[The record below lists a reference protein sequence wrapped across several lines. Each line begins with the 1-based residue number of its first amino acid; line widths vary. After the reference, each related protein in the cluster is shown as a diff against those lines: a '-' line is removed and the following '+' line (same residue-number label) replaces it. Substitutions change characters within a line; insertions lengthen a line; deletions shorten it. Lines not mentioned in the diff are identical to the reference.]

1 MEKSPLLKNLLKK
14 SILLLLIMLLV
25 SSMVSGCGGQSD
37 QSDKSAEQAGEAAT
51 RTITDMVGREVEVP
65 TDVETFVALGNT
77 PRMITYLGLAE
88 KAVGISGSDPEDIT
102 PLTAYAYANKDLWA
116 DTARVG
122 TDAGGMT
129 DYYPEEIIRVN
140 PDVILCSYPPELAD
154 EIQTRTD
161 IPVVSVE
168 IGTLFGQD
176 YQEALTLLGEVCGV
190 PEKAQEVIAF
200 INDCLEDL
208 DTRTAGIPAADR
220 PAVLGA
226 AATFK
231 GVHGIDGVYV
241 NNPVFTALNANDVTQ
256 DISDTSTTMLVDKEQ
271 IISWDPE
278 HIFLDFG
285 GVPLVKEN
293 FKQNPDFYAQL
304 SAVQNGKLYQHPSS
318 TSYYTNVEIPLVNCY
333 FIGSIIAP
341 KEFEDVAFEEK
352 AREIFEF
359 FLGDADYLSKLEG
372 YGASYSA
379 VTLGD
384 N

>member
-1 MEKSPLLKNLLKK
+1 MQKFVHEKK
-14 SILLLLIMLLV
+14 SILLLLMMLIV
-25 SSMVSGCGGQSD
+25 SSMVFGCGGQSDQSD
-37 QSDKSAEQAGEAAT
+37 QSDKSAEQTGKAAT

-65 TDVETFVALGNT
+65 ANVQTFVALGNT

-88 KAVGISGSDPEDIT
+88 NAVGISGSAPEDIT

-116 DTARVG
+116 DTALVG

-154 EIQTRTD
+154 EIQTRTN
-161 IPVVSVE
+161 IPVVAVE

-176 YQEALTLLGEVCGV
+176 YEEALTLLAEVCGV
-190 PEKAQEVIAF
+190 PDKAQEVIAF
-200 INDCLEDL
+200 INDCLD
-208 DTRTAGIPAADR
+208 DINTRTAGIPSDDR

-241 NNPVFTALNANDVTQ
+241 NNPVFSVLNANDVTK
-256 DISDTSTTMLVDKEQ
+256 DISDTSTTILVDKEQ
-271 IISWDPE
+271 IISWDPDY
-278 HIFLDFG
+278 IFLDFG
-285 GVPLVKEN
+285 GVPLVKDD

-304 SAVQNGKLYQHPSS
+304 SAVRNGKIYQHPSS
-318 TSYYTNVEIPLVNCY
+318 TSYYSNVEIPLVNCY
-333 FIGSIIAP
+333 FIGSTIAP
-341 KEFEDVAFEEK
+341 EEFEDIVFEDK
-352 AREIFEF
+352 AKEIFRF
-359 FLGDADYLSKLEG
+359 FLGDADYLNKLEE
-372 YGASYSA
+372 YGASYGA
-379 VTLGD
+379 VTLLRD